1 VLYHRHHIV
10 QEAHGVNAAF
20 HTVPS
25 VNRLSIACNRPHLDV
40 FGNSSPSPTSSQD
53 TRFLA
58 IPTESL
64 VEHNLVTT
72 HAFCLPYRVAEQ
84 PLLTHLDLHR
94 STHTQATMVNK
105 SLILAFTAMA
115 AAAPQLGGLGG
126 SLAGLKGLR
135 PGSKVTSSDKA
146 AASGESIPDGLNY
159 NKPLE
164 DDDDEDWSNW
174 EYNEEDYTE
183 DPEDPGT
190 LGSTVENKPD
200 PKPDNTTVVLQIT
213 SSASDP
219 YEEFPST
226 TTHRNISTTSTIHR
240 DVTTSTT
247 LRLFSEASST
257 TLRELKSTSA
267 PGYSAPKSSTT
278 LRQVQSTA
286 PAYKSVSSTTV
297 RDEIPAYSTPV
308 KQNDELETQK
318 PYHTTSTTLK
328 NEVVPEPY
336 HTTSTTLKNKVIPEP
351 YHTTSTTLKNEVVP
365 KPYHTTAS
373 TTLKNEIVPE
383 PYHTISTTLKNE
395 VAPEPYH
402 TTSTTLKNEIVPE
415 PYHTIASTTLK
426 NEIAPEPYHT
436 TSTTQA
442 NVQQAYR
449 REVEQDGYGKAEF
462 DKQSHIPST
471 TRAAACAAKFSG
483 AALAAVASG
492 SIPSFDQTTEAQ
504 LSRVSGTSVAP
515 AKHSSSSIW
524 SAVPYSTPAV
534 KPAVS
539 TMATSSLPLDAA
551 TTPLHDKAV
560 PSDAKILVN
569 TLRPANATTQSAQD
583 AKKNVASPA
592 ESTVKLER
600 ITTTSASVAT
610 ASASMLLQPYY
621 PTTTGAANAT
631 AGIAAATTGARSN
644 NTLADFKG
652 AAASSS
658 SFIGA
663 SVLALAIAAFA
674 L

>member
-1 VLYHRHHIV
+1 
-10 QEAHGVNAAF
+10 
-20 HTVPS
+20 
-25 VNRLSIACNRPHLDV
+25 
-40 FGNSSPSPTSSQD
+40 
-53 TRFLA
+53 
-58 IPTESL
+58 
-64 VEHNLVTT
+64 
-72 HAFCLPYRVAEQ
+72 
-84 PLLTHLDLHR
+84 
-94 STHTQATMVNK
+94 MVNK

-135 PGSKVTSSDKA
+135 PGSKATSSDKA

-183 DPEDPGT
+183 DYTEDPEDPGT
-190 LGSTVENKPD
+190 LGSTVENKSD

-226 TTHRNISTTSTIHR
+226 TAHRNISTTSTIHR

-257 TLRELKSTSA
+257 TLREVKSTSA
-267 PGYSAPKSSTT
+267 PGYNDPKSSTT

-297 RDEIPAYSTPV
+297 RDKIPAYSTPV

-328 NEVVPEPY
+328 NEVVPKPY
-336 HTTSTTLKNKVIPEP
+336 HTTSTTLKNEVVPEP
-351 YHTTSTTLKNEVVP
+351 YHTTSTTLKNEVVLE
-365 KPYHTTAS
+365 PYHTIS
-373 TTLKNEIVPE
+373 TTLKNEIIPE

-395 VAPEPYH
+395 VAPEPYPTTSTTLKNEIIPEPYH
-402 TTSTTLKNEIVPE
+402 TTSETLKNEIVLDSYHTTSATLKNEIVPE
-415 PYHTIASTTLK
+415 PYHTPSTTLKNEIVPESYHTTSTTLKNEVAPEPYHTTASTTLK

-449 REVEQDGYGKAEF
+449 REVQQDGYGKAEF

-524 SAVPYSTPAV
+524 SAVPYSTPVV
-534 KPAVS
+534 KSAVS
-539 TMATSSLPLDAA
+539 TMATSSLPLIAA
-551 TTPLHDKAV
+551 TTPLQDKAV

-569 TLRPANATTQSAQD
+569 TLRPANATTESAQD
-583 AKKNVASPA
+583 AKKNMASPA

-600 ITTTSASVAT
+600 ITSTSASVAT
-610 ASASMLLQPYY
+610 APASMLLQPYY

-631 AGIAAATTGARSN
+631 AGIAAATTGASRSN
-644 NTLADFKG
+644 NTLADFEG
-652 AAASSS
+652 AASSPS

-663 SVLALAIAAFA
+663 SVIALAVAAFA